1 MTDRFIIEGSRIT
14 DIPALY
20 AELNRV
26 FMEDEDWTLGASLD
40 ALDDLLYGGYGK
52 LLGMEQAT
60 VVWRNM
66 DISRASLGLEAT
78 RQWLQQK
85 LALPGFSTTRINQQL
100 QALEDGT
107 GQTYFDIVLE
117 IFAAHPNIRLQPSR

>member
-26 FMEDEDWTLGASLD
+26 FMDNEDWTLGASLD
-40 ALDDLLYGGYGK
+40 ALDDLLYGGYGR
-52 LLGMEQAT
+52 LLGVERAT
-60 VVWRNM
+60 VEWRDM
-66 DISRASLGLEAT
+66 DISRAHLGLETT
-78 RQWLQQK
+78 RAWLQQK
-85 LALPGFSTTRINQQL
+85 RAQPGFSAERIGEQL

-117 IFAAHPNIRLQPSR
+117 IFAAHPNIHLQPSR

>member
-14 DIPALY
+14 DISALY

-26 FMEDEDWTLGASLD
+26 FMENEDWTLGASLD
-40 ALDDLLYGGYGK
+40 ALDDLLYGGYGR
-52 LLGMEQAT
+52 LLGVKRAT
-60 VVWRNM
+60 VVWRDM
-66 DISRASLGLEAT
+66 DISRTSLGREAT
-78 RQWLQQK
+78 REWLQQK
-85 LALPGFSTTRINQQL
+85 RAQPGFATDRISQQL

-117 IFAAHPNIRLQPSR
+117 IFAAHPNIHLQPSG